1 MVENRCF
8 VQREEVYRW
17 FSALSSAQRAE
28 FLCGILDLC
37 VPIELRFLGS
47 CLEDLARKDY
57 HSLRDAEIKA
67 NNPADLANLANITD
81 EVVRSKLLVSL
92 ALLSSDNRVAAG
104 VLFRTLTHIDTIINN
119 YGLQLNDGQTGEQF
133 MLLFTMASNHPAF
146 SFHQKQV
153 LRQELTQI
161 QEILQV
167 TVGEAP
173 STSHGG
179 GASAAALPNVS
190 ATPTFP
196 SYITTSTFNSCQV
209 GCPCC
214 KNVQREVTGGQ
225 TDEGLG
231 PEVML
236 PSQSLL
242 CQEMPLKVHV
252 GKPSKVYIE
261 RIELRGVT
269 PKSDKPTEYVLEAL
283 WSDSTL
289 STVSKTPHEVVEFI
303 SQLSQLFPDE
313 CLEKLLPQMP
323 GLDSTY
329 ELDPRCLTSLPPQVL
344 KHDKVHLFFS
354 TSPAPQLPTST
365 NLGCLL
371 QYRGARPICGVAS
384 IQPVLSVHAPLPQSS
399 PAHLPPLPSQTA
411 VAILPGTAV
420 PMGESSPPQ
429 THLTIPAPQ
438 PQAQSQQPCPE
449 QNGILDWLRKL
460 RLHKYYPVFKQLTME
475 EFLALTEEDL
485 NKYDL
490 TQGAKKKLKTQLE
503 LQKEK
508 LEKRYVV
515 SEFPVSCSGVARVT
529 PSSHIGPLTHAHTES
544 ELRVDVE
551 NSSLPI
557 PRDSSSSSGYSSA
570 PSSPM
575 TPLSRDTSFDRV
587 KDLHR
592 RLYILSGFESGLDPG
607 EKERSGFLL
616 NPAVS
621 TGPSRPTAQ
630 VLPVQNDPSLCP
642 SQMNLPPPSLPLL
655 SPGRIINSPRKL
667 RPPPLCS
674 EERPKP
680 IGSGVTVGVRLENIF
695 PGLNLDGSPRHQD
708 VSGPRGPLTVL
719 RSPPGLMVE
728 TSTALTSTSN
738 TLHHVSHPPLHLQV
752 SFSVPRTGSYPLSTP
767 SSCPSSSSSTRPTF
781 SPVSG
786 VPIATAS
793 NVPMAAVPGNTYCV
807 NSTPTVTPS
816 SSPASTENSGYASVQ
831 ANSANSSSSLCV
843 CSSCGCSGNCG
854 SYGALP
860 FSYAGYFPHPF
871 SGTSL
876 FTLGPLLHFSPLLT
890 GSGTASPFSYPLV
903 APPIYNSSL
912 SHDSQQNLV
921 LPPVQGFLGG
931 GGGVYQPHGMMG
943 NGSSG
948 HKKTGNVSCYNCGL
962 SGHRAQDCKQPAM
975 DSAQQGTFRLK
986 YSPQSDSQDSG
997 E

>member
-17 FSALSSAQRAE
+17 FSVLSSAQRAE
-28 FLCGILDLC
+28 FLCGLLDLC

-67 NNPADLANLANITD
+67 NNPADLANLTNITD

-92 ALLSSDNRVAAG
+92 ALLTSDNRVAAG

-133 MLLFTMASNHPAF
+133 LLLFTMASNHPAF

-153 LRQELTQI
+153 LRQQLMQI

-179 GASAAALPNVS
+179 GASASALPNASDITV
-190 ATPTFP
+190 P
-196 SYITTSTFNSCQV
+196 SFNSCQA

-214 KNVQREVTGGQ
+214 TKTVQRDVTGGQ
-225 TDEGLG
+225 TDEVLG
-231 PEVML
+231 PEIMP
-236 PSQSLL
+236 PSASLS
-242 CQEMPLKVHV
+242 CQEMPLKVHI
-252 GKPSKVYIE
+252 GKPSKVYVE

-269 PKSDKPTEYVLEAL
+269 PKTDKPIEYILEAL

-289 STVSKTPHEVVEFI
+289 STVSKTPQEVMEFI
-303 SQLSQLFPDE
+303 SQLSLLFPDE
-313 CLEKLLPQMP
+313 CLEKVLPQMP
-323 GLDSTY
+323 GLDSTH

-344 KHDKVHLFFS
+344 KHDKVCFFFS
-354 TSPAPQLPTST
+354 TSSTPQLPTST

-371 QYRGARPICGVAS
+371 QYRGASRPICGVAS
-384 IQPVLSVHAPLPQSS
+384 IQPVLSLHAPLPQSS
-399 PAHLPPLPSQTA
+399 LAHLPPVPPQTA
-411 VAILPGTAV
+411 VAILPNSALTIMEGI
-420 PMGESSPPQ
+420 PPQ
-429 THLTIPAPQ
+429 SHPLNPGTQAQ
-438 PQAQSQQPCPE
+438 PQSQQSQPSPE

-508 LEKRYVV
+508 LEKRYMM
-515 SEFPVSCSGVARVT
+515 SQFPVPCGGVARVM
-529 PSSHIGPLTHAHTES
+529 PSSHIGPLIHTHTGIS
-544 ELRVDVE
+544 GTELRVDVE

-575 TPLSRDTSFDRV
+575 TPLSRDASFDRV
-587 KDLHR
+587 KDPHR
-592 RLYILSGFESGLDPG
+592 RAESGSDSR
-607 EKERSGFLL
+607 EKERSCFLL

-621 TGPSRPTAQ
+621 GPSRPTAQ
-630 VLPVQNDPSLCP
+630 VLPVQNDPSLSP
-642 SQMNLPPPSLPLL
+642 SHMSLPPPSLPLL
-655 SPGRIINSPRKL
+655 SPGHVLNSPRKP

-680 IGSGVTVGVRLENIF
+680 MGSGVAVGVRLENIF
-695 PGLNLDGSPRHQD
+695 PGLSLDSSPGHQD
-708 VSGPRGPLTVL
+708 VSGPRGPLTML
-719 RSPPGLMVE
+719 RSPPGLMIE

-738 TLHHVSHPPLHLQV
+738 THHHVSHPPLHLQV
-752 SFSVPRTGSYPLSTP
+752 SSSVPHSGSYPFSTP
-767 SSCPSSSSSTRPTF
+767 MSCPSSSSSSRASF

-786 VPIATAS
+786 VHIAAAS
-793 NVPMAAVPGNTYCV
+793 TVPMAAVPGNTYSV
-807 NSTPTVTPS
+807 NSTPAITPS
-816 SSPASTENSGYASVQ
+816 SSPASTENTGYASHT
-831 ANSANSSSSLCV
+831 NSSNSSSSLCV

-860 FSYAGYFPHPF
+860 ASYTGYFPHPF
-871 SGTSL
+871 SGTSV

-903 APPIYNSSL
+903 APPIYNSSQ

-921 LPPVQGFLGG
+921 CPPGQGFLSGV
-931 GGGVYQPHGMMG
+931 GGVYQHHGMIG
-943 NGSSG
+943 KGSSG

-962 SGHRAQDCKQPAM
+962 SGHRAQDCKQPAI

>member
-1 MVENRCF
+1 MKSTNLVKMVEDRGF
-8 VQREEVYRW
+8 VQREDVYRW
-17 FSALSSAQRAE
+17 FSMLSSAQRAE
-28 FLCGILDLC
+28 FLCGLLDLC
-37 VPIELRFLGS
+37 VPVELRFLGS

-67 NNPADLANLANITD
+67 NNPADLANLTNITD

-92 ALLSSDNRVAAG
+92 ALLSSDNRVSAG

-119 YGLQLNDGQTGEQF
+119 YGLQLNDGRTGEQF
-133 MLLFTMASNHPAF
+133 LLLFTMASSHPAF

-153 LRQELTQI
+153 LRQELAQI

-167 TVGEAP
+167 TVGDAP

-179 GASAAALPNVS
+179 GTTGV
-190 ATPTFP
+190 ATPPFSSYTFG
-196 SYITTSTFNSCQV
+196 SYQA

-214 KNVQREVTGGQ
+214 TKTPQREVAGGQ
-225 TDEGLG
+225 TDDGLG
-231 PEVML
+231 PGIMS

-242 CQEMPLKVHV
+242 CHELPLKAHA
-252 GKPSKVYIE
+252 GKPSKVYVE
-261 RIELRGVT
+261 RIDLRGVT
-269 PKSDKPTEYVLEAL
+269 AKTDKPTEYILDIL

-289 STVSKTPHEVVEFI
+289 STISKTPQEVLEFI

-313 CLEKLLPQMP
+313 CLEKLLPPMP
-323 GLDSTY
+323 GLTNDSAH

-344 KHDKVHLFFS
+344 KHDKVSSFFS
-354 TSPAPQLPTST
+354 TSSAPQLPTST
-365 NLGCLL
+365 NVGCLL
-371 QYRGARPICGVAS
+371 QYRTSRPICGVAS
-384 IQPVLSVHAPLPQSS
+384 IQPVLGIHASLPQNSQ
-399 PAHLPPLPSQTA
+399 AHLPPLPPQTA
-411 VAILPGTAV
+411 MAILPNSTV
-420 PMGESSPPQ
+420 PMGDGSPPQ
-429 THLTIPAPQ
+429 AHLPNHGPQ
-438 PQAQSQQPCPE
+438 QSHPSLE

-515 SEFPVSCSGVARVT
+515 SQFPVSCGGVARVT
-529 PSSHIGPLTHAHTES
+529 PSNHVGPLTNTHA

-551 NSSLPI
+551 NSSLPV
-557 PRDSSSSSGYSSA
+557 PRDSGSSSGYSSA

-575 TPLSRDTSFDRV
+575 TPLSRDASFDRV
-587 KDLHR
+587 KDPHR
-592 RLYILSGFESGLDPG
+592 RADSSLDPG
-607 EKERSGFLL
+607 EKERSCFLL

-621 TGPSRPTAQ
+621 ASPSRPTAQ
-630 VLPVQNDPSLCP
+630 VLPVQNDPSHM
-642 SQMNLPPPSLPLL
+642 SLPPPSLPLL
-655 SPGRIINSPRKL
+655 CPGRILNSPHKP
-667 RPPPLCS
+667 RPSPLCP
-674 EERPKP
+674 EERSKLM
-680 IGSGVTVGVRLENIF
+680 GSGVRLDNIY
-695 PGLNLDGSPRHQD
+695 PGMSLDGSSVHQD
-708 VSGPRGPLTVL
+708 VSGPRGPLTVH

-728 TSTALTSTSN
+728 TSTSLTSTSN

-752 SFSVPRTGSYPLSTP
+752 SFSSPRAGSYPFSTP
-767 SSCPSSSSSTRPTF
+767 SSCPSSSSSTRPSF

-786 VPIATAS
+786 VPKATAS
-793 NVPMAAVPGNTYCV
+793 SVPMAAVHGNTYCV
-807 NSTPTVTPS
+807 NSTPAVTPS
-816 SSPASTENSGYASVQ
+816 SSPASTENTAYASVQ
-831 ANSANSSSSLCV
+831 ANSSNSSSSLCV

-860 FSYAGYFPHPF
+860 ANYAGYFPHPF
-871 SGTSL
+871 SGTSV

-890 GSGTASPFSYPLV
+890 GSSTASPFSYPLV

-931 GGGVYQPHGMMG
+931 GVYQPQGMMG
-943 NGSSG
+943 NSG
-948 HKKTGNVSCYNCGL
+948 HRKTGTVSCYNCGL

-975 DSAQQGTFRLK
+975 DLAQQGTYRLK
-986 YSPQSDSQDSG
+986 YSPQTDGQDTG
-997 E
+997 D